1 MIEAWE
7 RLLEWGGTKRDVVF
21 LIVSSIALLTS
32 ILVPF
37 DWPIDPAWIA
47 VVLCGFPIVSEAVI
61 GLVKNST
68 LRQMSLFHWRSLL
81 L

>member
-32 ILVPF
+32 LLVPF

-47 VVLCGFPIVSEAVI
+47 VVLCGFPIVSEAD
-61 GLVKNST
+61 LSQNST

>member
-32 ILVPF
+32 LLVPF

-47 VVLCGFPIVSEAVI
+47 VVLCGFPIV
-61 GLVKNST
+61 
-68 LRQMSLFHWRSLL
+68 
-81 L
+81 